1 MKKVSD
7 IFLEEIGREAQAI
20 NLIASEAPLPLI
32 CKPYLNSNL
41 HQKYAEGYPRKRY
54 YNGCK
59 VIDELENACIANIC
73 ENFKTKFANVQPHSG
88 STANQAVFRA
98 AQNYFM
104 EKRLDDV
111 TENGIPTIAM
121 TLEAGGHLSHFS
133 SASFKNK
140 VSDNTFFCKRS
151 TYGLKEDGSF
161 DLSNLRAWT
170 EYNEYGIIVVG
181 CSSYPLD
188 IPYGEIA
195 KVLGEVSGRDY
206 WIVFDVSHIAGL
218 IVAGLKENPMTIFFP
233 NCRRV
238 LTSTT
243 HKTFGGIRHAVIC
256 WNGEDL
262 SHYIN
267 HAVFP
272 ELQGGANFAIV
283 AALAAWSE
291 WINQNKDIY
300 KVIQQNIL
308 DNLQTLIEPL
318 KDKLVF
324 GRSTNHLALVRCKSK
339 KHAQLVA
346 DTLEESKIIV
356 NVNSM
361 YDNTWGIRIGSA
373 YETLKMDT
381 DVAWSQIGQ
390 YINYLIDNIEDPK

>member
-1 MKKVSD
+1 MKKVAD
-7 IFLEEIGREAQAI
+7 IFLEEIAREEKAI
-20 NLIASEAPLPLI
+20 NLIASESPIPCLCL
-32 CKPYLNSNL
+32 PYLGSNL
-41 HQKYAEGYPRKRY
+41 HQKYAEGYPGKRY

-98 AQNYFM
+98 AQNYFS
-104 EKRLDDV
+104 ERYCD
-111 TENGIPTIAM
+111 EISEIGIPTLSM
-121 TLEAGGHLSHFS
+121 DLKDGGHLSHFS
-133 SASFKNK
+133 KPSFENK
-140 VSDNTFFCKRS
+140 GGNNTFFCHRS
-151 TYGLKEDGSF
+151 KYGLKDDGTF
-161 DLSNLRAWT
+161 DIKAIDKWCKENKF
-170 EYNEYGIIVVG
+170 GIIVVG

-188 IPYGEIA
+188 IPYKEIA
-195 KVLGEVSGRDY
+195 EVLGKYQQRDY

-218 IVAGLKENPMTIFFP
+218 VVAELKENPMKIYFP
-233 NCRRV
+233 NCRKV

-262 SHYIN
+262 SPYIN

-272 ELQGGANFAIV
+272 ELQGGANFAIIS
-283 AALAAWSE
+283 ALAVWSE
-291 WINQNKDIY
+291 WINEHKHIY
-300 KVIQQNIL
+300 KIIQNNIL
-308 DNLQTLIEPL
+308 TNLQKLIEPL

-324 GRSTNHLALVRCKSK
+324 GKSTNHLALVRCKSK

-346 DTLEESKIIV
+346 DTLEKSNIIV

-373 YETLKMDT
+373 YETLKLDG
-381 DVAWSQIGQ
+381 DIAWFQIGQ